1 MSDENKNNKGN
12 DSGDDVSS
20 INDFNFHRGNNFLD
34 FIIKLFTVIY
44 FSGIATSTLLIYIP
58 YFMYIRYIP
67 TLHTRFLWNL
77 LVLPLFIWVVFVIV
91 FLVNSFSGL
100 YYFDFFKDQ
109 MKEEQKKFLYYDG
122 KGFDEKIIN
131 KHRHKLLSINVIA
144 IGIYA
149 LFLFLAINYYKTN
162 MFLRNHFAW
171 FWIMS
176 IFVADLI
183 FILLIIS
190 IKIVENKNKENPDIK
205 FKCFS
210 INWTYIKKNIFPLIG
225 YFIIYFIYLFVLT
238 IFILTLLPIF
248 LKFISQDKLLD
259 HANNLK
265 IFLAAI
271 FFAVILTFANAVSF
285 DFVALY
291 KNRKNKQY
299 FNKYI
304 ITDISVPLIIFLFIY
319 FTFQIYKFPF
329 SYFKLGNYRKNVIVN
344 KSGMSILEAS
354 GCPNIS
360 IRHFKK
366 KRFPICSAPNICYE
380 VKSFIFSNI
389 GNDVYLKVDPN
400 KLVKGQSKS
409 IYKKT
414 YKAIIPKKD
423 FLFLSYKNHIN
434 KKCPKNRRP
443 KS

>member
-1 MSDENKNNKGN
+1 MADENKNNKGN
-12 DSGDDVSS
+12 DGGDEVCS
-20 INDFNFHRGNNFLD
+20 INDFNFHRGNNFLS

-44 FSGIATSTLLIYIP
+44 FSGIATSALLIFIP
-58 YFMYIRYIP
+58 YFIYIGYIP
-67 TLHTRFLWNL
+67 TLNTRL
-77 LVLPLFIWVVFVIV
+77 LLNGPVLTLFIWVVFVLV
-91 FLVNSFSGL
+91 FLVMGLPAL
-100 YYFDFFKDQ
+100 YYFVFFEDQ
-109 MKEEQKKFLYYDG
+109 MKEEQKIFFYYCDG
-122 KGFDEKIIN
+122 KGCDEKIIN
-131 KHRHKLLSINVIA
+131 KHRHKLLKINFIA

-149 LFLFLAINYYKTN
+149 LFLFSVNYYKTN
-162 MFLRNHFAW
+162 MFFRNHPFGL
-171 FWIMS
+171 WILS
-176 IFVADLI
+176 IFVADVI
-183 FILLIIS
+183 FIFLINS
-190 IKIVENKNKENPDIK
+190 FKIDENENKKKSDIK
-205 FKCFS
+205 LKFFPFK
-210 INWTYIKKNIFPLIG
+210 WTYIKKNIFFLIG
-225 YFIIYFIYLFVLT
+225 YFLIYLIYLLVLT
-238 IFILTLLPIF
+238 IFILKSLPIF

-259 HANNLK
+259 HANNIK

-271 FFAVILTFANAVSF
+271 VFPAIATFANAVSF
-285 DFVALY
+285 DFVSLY

-304 ITDISVPLIIFLFIY
+304 ITDISIPLITFFIFY

-389 GNDVYLKVDPN
+389 GNDVYLKVDP
-400 KLVKGQSKS
+400 KMLVKDKSKS
-409 IYKKT
+409 IHKKT

-434 KKCPKNRRP
+434 KKCPKNRKP